1 MTLILYNCD
10 FLILINVLKLRL
22 STGMHAIKNMS
33 KSKQLL
39 YKNSFV
45 SKLPRNHKILWS
57 IQGSRTC
64 LIFTVDQLVIGYEH

>member
-1 MTLILYNCD
+1 
-10 FLILINVLKLRL
+10 
-22 STGMHAIKNMS
+22 MHAIKNMS

-64 LIFTVDQLVIGYEH
+64 LIFAVDQLVIGYEHWDVERLDMCIQELREGQMTYNT